1 MSICEKHRKFAEYWE
16 ELGKPQLDCKY
27 KKGQWEKADGSHL
40 LWTECFEYRIS
51 GDRHFSLRRKWVD
64 SGKTLQIERNKYQTL
79 TEWKIVNWPEWRQD
93 YDYRIAGDRHWLL
106 RKKWVDSG
114 KTLPIEFTM
123 DLRRG
128 IWTLAY
134 PSWNQELDYREAVEK
149 TEIEEE
155 SPLQTQVGGSHYKDM
170 KIQPA
175 EYNHANGIG
184 HLAGDAIAYI
194 SRYKSKNGR
203 QDLEKA
209 IHSLQLLIQ
218 MEYGE

>member
-1 MSICEKHRKFAEYWE
+1 MSVCEKHRKFAAYWE
-16 ELGKPQLDCKY
+16 ELGKPQLECKFEHEHDGMFINADDCY
-27 KKGQWEKADGSHL
+27 FYNNVD
-40 LWTECFEYRIS
+40 YRVA
-51 GDRHFSLRRKWVD
+51 GDRHWELRRKWVD

-93 YDYRIAGDRHWLL
+93 YDYR
-106 RKKWVDSG
+106 
-114 KTLPIEFTM
+114 
-123 DLRRG
+123 
-128 IWTLAY
+128 
-134 PSWNQELDYREAVEK
+134 EAVEK
-149 TEIEEE
+149 HEDICE
-155 SPLQTQVGGSHYKDM
+155 SSALQTQVGGSHYKDM

-175 EYNHANGIG
+175 EYTHANGIG
-184 HLAGDAIAYI
+184 HLDGDAIAYI

>member
-27 KKGQWEKADGSHL
+27 KKGQWEKADGSHI

-51 GDRHFSLRRKWVD
+51 GDRHFALRKKWVD

-93 YDYRIAGDRHWLL
+93 YDYR
-106 RKKWVDSG
+106 
-114 KTLPIEFTM
+114 
-123 DLRRG
+123 
-128 IWTLAY
+128 
-134 PSWNQELDYREAVEK
+134 EAVEK
-149 TEIEEE
+149 HEDICE
-155 SPLQTQVGGSHYKDM
+155 SSALQTQVGGSHYKDM

-175 EYNHANGIG
+175 EYTHANGIG

-218 MEYGE
+218 LEYEE

>member
-1 MSICEKHRKFAEYWE
+1 MSVCEKHRKFAAYHE
-16 ELGKPQLDCKY
+16 ELGKPQLECKFEHEHDGMFINAGDCY
-27 KKGQWEKADGSHL
+27 
-40 LWTECFEYRIS
+40 FYNN
-51 GDRHFSLRRKWVD
+51 V
-64 SGKTLQIERNKYQTL
+64 
-79 TEWKIVNWPEWRQD
+79 
-93 YDYRIAGDRHWLL
+93 DYRVAGDRHWEL

-114 KTLPIEFTM
+114 KTLPIETLF
-123 DLRRG
+123 RG
-128 IWTLAY
+128 VWHLFIGTNIE
-134 PSWNQELDYREAVEK
+134 WNQDAEYRESQIAKGLNNPGHQIIHSCHNEAALSK
-149 TEIEEE
+149 
-155 SPLQTQVGGSHYKDM
+155 QVGGSHYKDM

-218 MEYGE
+218 MEYGDE